1 MNCINCGKELQDDA
15 GFCAYCG
22 ARQQKAENPEGAAG
36 PVPRGPE
43 LYGRPGPP
51 MKWYK
56 FIIYFQLFAFAV
68 LTVVDGVRY
77 MNGMIYEGNAR
88 QVYRM
93 YPGMKTMDFIF
104 GIFCF
109 LMAGYAIY
117 VRQGLAKFRA
127 ASIRQ
132 YYVFLIADIAYG
144 LIYIAAVSGVTGVPI
159 DSIIRM
165 DAGITANIG
174 IGLAIIFANI
184 TYFKKRSYLFVN

>member
-1 MNCINCGKELQDDA
+1 MNCVNCGKEIQDGA

-22 ARQQKAENPEGAAG
+22 AGQNAENPQGAAG

-43 LYGRPGPP
+43 LYGQPGPP

-77 MNGMIYEGNAR
+77 MNGMIYEGYAR
-88 QVYRM
+88 QVYLM
-93 YPGMKTMDFIF
+93 YPGMQTMDVIF

-117 VRQGLAKFRA
+117 VRQGLANFKA
-127 ASIRQ
+127 ASVKQ
-132 YYVFLIADIAYG
+132 YYAFLIVGIAYS
-144 LIYIAAVSGVTGVPI
+144 LLYIAVVSGVTGVPI
-159 DSIIRM
+159 GSVLRM

-174 IGLAIIFANI
+174 IRVGIIFANI
-184 TYFKKRSYLFVN
+184 TYFKKRGHLFVN